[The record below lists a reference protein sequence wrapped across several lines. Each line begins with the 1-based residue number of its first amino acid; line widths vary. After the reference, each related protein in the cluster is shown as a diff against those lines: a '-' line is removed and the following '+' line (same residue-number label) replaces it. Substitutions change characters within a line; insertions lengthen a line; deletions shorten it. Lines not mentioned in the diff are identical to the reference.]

1 MRLYAIMNTS
11 LADHIVLHLH
21 MGDNRTESVRLRSMD
36 KNTQEK
42 ENMNTDLKE
51 KSLQGKASQEKSPEG
66 KKSQGKTSE
75 KKTSKKMTTQKRASQ
90 VRNSRKKAVQDSW
103 FVTRARLFR
112 MVSVGVVDEPV
123 NQAYDIISTGALI
136 ANLIV
141 SVLAT
146 FEDLNA
152 AYGGWFLLIEQAT
165 VFFFGVDY
173 VLRVITAP
181 ELYPGNSRAG
191 AVAKYC
197 FSLTGII
204 DLLSF
209 LPYYLPVFFPSGVAA
224 FRMFRVVR
232 ILRLFRINA
241 YYDSLN
247 VITEVIASKKQQLL
261 SSVFII
267 ATLMLGSSLCMYSLE
282 HEAQPEVFRNAFSG
296 IWWSV
301 STMLTVGYG
310 DIYPITPMG
319 KFFSIC
325 ITFLGVGMV
334 AIPTGIISAGF
345 VEQYTRFKQIGEY
358 GEEARMRFVHIRLLP
373 EDDWTGRTIA
383 ELNLPHRM
391 MIAVILRGKET
402 VLPKGDVTLLAD
414 DRLIIGAVPLKGEDP
429 MELKEIT
436 IGAHHIWNGFA
447 IEELD
452 LSRRAFIVAVH
463 RSGRWLTPKGS
474 LILREGDEVYMYR
487 KVHKSE
493 MA

>member
-1 MRLYAIMNTS
+1 M
-11 LADHIVLHLH
+11 AD
-21 MGDNRTESVRLRSMD
+21 
-36 KNTQEK
+36 NTQEK
-42 ENMNTDLKE
+42 KTQDK
-51 KSLQGKASQEKSPEG
+51 KAKDRKTPV
-66 KKSQGKTSE
+66 KKTLR
-75 KKTSKKMTTQKRASQ
+75 KKTSDNWLA
-90 VRNSRKKAVQDSW
+90 
-103 FVTRARLFR
+103 TRARLFR

-141 SVLAT
+141 SIMAT
-146 FEDLNA
+146 FEDVNA
-152 AYGGWFLLIEQAT
+152 VYGSWFLLIEQAT

-181 ELYPGNSRAG
+181 ELYPGSTRTG

-197 FSLTGII
+197 TSMTGII

-282 HEAQPEVFRNAFSG
+282 HEAQPEVFKNAFSG

-358 GEEARMRFVHIRLLP
+358 GDEVRMRFVHIRLLP
-373 EDDWTGRTIA
+373 EDDWTGRTIQ
-383 ELNLPHRM
+383 ELELPHRM
-391 MIAVILRGKET
+391 MIAVIIRGKET
-402 VLPKGDVTLLAD
+402 ILPKGDVTLLAD
-414 DRLIIGAVPLKGEDP
+414 DKLIIGAVPLKGEDP

-447 IEELD
+447 IDELD
-452 LSRRAFIVAVH
+452 ISRRAFVVAVH
-463 RSGRWLTPKGS
+463 RGGRWLAPKGS